1 MWKEGRDRYWFMMKS
16 AEAGDRTM
24 LLRSFLSYF
33 QHYRGPVALL
43 LFVSMAGGLA
53 ELVFPMGVRHV
64 LQLDPA
70 AAPWRQILQW
80 VLLLGCCYLLN
91 FALLFLGS
99 YYSGKLSAGMEND
112 MREALFRHLE
122 HLPFSFYDRTRTGQL
137 LATLMGDLAEAGNLA
152 ARIPGDLIVGAFS
165 AAGTICL
172 LLYLNR
178 TLGSAVVVLMAVKVL
193 HTVAINT
200 RLRRRY
206 DANRHEFGHL
216 SALGEEAV
224 NGVRM
229 VKAYT
234 AEERCAET
242 FRTAARRYLKARVSA
257 FRLDAYFGASIN
269 LFTNSINLCILLL
282 GAWEIRAGAMT
293 YADLTAFFL
302 YVGIFIKPAMK
313 LVIFVETYQRSM
325 AGFRRFYALMQ
336 EPVESGEELPDMPVP
351 CGRIE
356 FRDVSFGYDGKRPVL
371 SHISLVIEPGQKVGF
386 VGPTGT
392 GKSTLAHLLLRFY
405 DPTEGTI
412 LVDGVD
418 ISRYNRASVRRQI
431 ALVQQDVFLFS
442 DSVRRNIAFGD
453 FDGSGEA
460 IRRAAESADA
470 WTFIRHLP
478 QQIDTPVGERGVKL
492 SGGQRQRISL
502 ARAFL
507 KDAPILVLDEATS
520 ALDNLTEDQV
530 QKEMDR
536 LGKGRTALV
545 IAHRLGTVLNAD
557 RIVVLEGGKI
567 RETGSPQAL
576 LAQSGIFRRLWEK
589 ENRKRAKKEGVESC
603 SL

>member
-1 MWKEGRDRYWFMMKS
+1 MFDIIKQLQDLA
-16 AEAGDRTM
+16 AELAETLEEGDR
-24 LLRSFLSYF
+24 
-33 QHYRGPVALL
+33 QYRTVGDGGPVIDWW
-43 LFVSMAGGLA
+43 FVIDRNA
-53 ELVFPMGVRHV
+53 
-64 LQLDPA
+64 
-70 AAPWRQILQW
+70 
-80 VLLLGCCYLLN
+80 
-91 FALLFLGS
+91 S
-99 YYSGKLSAGMEND
+99 YY
-112 MREALFRHLE
+112 
-122 HLPFSFYDRTRTGQL
+122 
-137 LATLMGDLAEAGNLA
+137 
-152 ARIPGDLIVGAFS
+152 
-165 AAGTICL
+165 
-172 LLYLNR
+172 
-178 TLGSAVVVLMAVKVL
+178 AV
-193 HTVAINT
+193 
-200 RLRRRY
+200 
-206 DANRHEFGHL
+206 
-216 SALGEEAV
+216 
-224 NGVRM
+224 
-229 VKAYT
+229 
-234 AEERCAET
+234 
-242 FRTAARRYLKARVSA
+242 
-257 FRLDAYFGASIN
+257 
-269 LFTNSINLCILLL
+269 
-282 GAWEIRAGAMT
+282 
-293 YADLTAFFL
+293 
-302 YVGIFIKPAMK
+302 
-313 LVIFVETYQRSM
+313 
-325 AGFRRFYALMQ
+325 YALMQ